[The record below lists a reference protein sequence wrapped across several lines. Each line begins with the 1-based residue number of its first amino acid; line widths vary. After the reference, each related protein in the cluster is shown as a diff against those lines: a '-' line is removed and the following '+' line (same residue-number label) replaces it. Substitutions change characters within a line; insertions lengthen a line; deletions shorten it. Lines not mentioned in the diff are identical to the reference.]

1 MDEMV
6 SEHFFEA
13 GQLFHSIAETAPD
26 GILVINAESVIEFAN
41 PAVETIFGY
50 TSQELVGKPLT
61 VLMSDELAD
70 RHRSSFGEYVRTGQ
84 KHLNWK
90 SIELSGRRKD
100 GSPVPIEIS
109 FGEISGARRLFTGFV
124 RDVSRRKRNERRL
137 EEVESAL
144 RAGQARLALITNAVP
159 ALICYVDADECY
171 QFVNE
176 TYTRWFG
183 LEANHF
189 IGRSVVDVLG
199 AEVYEQL
206 KPSIRTA
213 LSGEPATSEIKL
225 FYPAVGSR
233 RVRFEYIPDTVGGQ
247 VRGFVAL
254 VTDITEIRQA
264 IEDREKLL
272 VREQTARIQS
282 ESANR
287 IKDEFLA
294 TVSHELRTPLTSIA
308 GWSAML
314 ESGRLDEAG
323 RQKALKVIRR
333 NVQAQTKLID
343 ELLDVSMMVA
353 GKMQLSFRLLYLGP
367 IVDDVLDSLRPSA
380 ESRGVRIE
388 KTIDSQAGPIRGD
401 GQRLQQIAW
410 NLISNSVK
418 FTPSGGCVHV
428 SVGAAESRLMLKV
441 SDTGIGIDPASLPH
455 LFERFWQADSS
466 PTRRFSGLGL
476 GLSLVQHLVAL
487 HGGVIEAHS
496 AGPHKG
502 ATFIVSFPLQT

>member
-1 MDEMV
+1 MV
-6 SEHFFEA
+6 SESFFEA
-13 GQLFHSIAETAPD
+13 GQLFYSIAETSPD
-26 GILVINAESVIEFAN
+26 GILVISEASTIEFAN
-41 PAVETIFGY
+41 PAIETIFGFAP
-50 TSQELVGKPLT
+50 QELVGKPLA
-61 VLMSDELAD
+61 VLMSDDLAT
-70 RHRSSFGEYVRTGQ
+70 RHRASFGEYLRTGV

-90 SIELSGRRKD
+90 SIELSGRRKN
-100 GSPVPIEIS
+100 GSLVPIEIS
-109 FGEISGARRLFTGFV
+109 FGEISGSRRLFTGFI
-124 RDVSRRKRNERRL
+124 RDVSRRKWNERRL
-137 EEVESAL
+137 QEAESAIQ
-144 RAGQARLALITNAVP
+144 AGAARLALITNAVP
-159 ALICYVDADECY
+159 ALICYVDADERY

-176 TYTRWFG
+176 TYSRWFG
-183 LEANHF
+183 FDGNQF
-189 IGRSVVDVLG
+189 IGRSLVDILG
-199 AEVYEQL
+199 AEVYERL
-206 KPSIRTA
+206 EPSIRTA
-213 LSGEPATSEIKL
+213 LSGEPAAAEIKV

-233 RVRFEYIPDTVGGQ
+233 TVRFEYIPDSVGAE

-254 VTDITEIRQA
+254 ITDITDIKQA

-343 ELLDVSMMVA
+343 ELLDVSLMVA
-353 GKMQLSFRLLYLGP
+353 GKMQLSFRVLHLGP
-367 IVDDVLDSLRPSA
+367 IVEDVLESLRPSA

-388 KTIDSQAGPIRGD
+388 KTIESQAGPIRGD
-401 GQRLQQIAW
+401 AQRLQQIAW
-410 NLISNSVK
+410 NLISNAVK
-418 FTPSGGCVHV
+418 FTPTGGCVHV
-428 SVGAAESRLMLKV
+428 SVEAAESRLMMKV
-441 SDTGIGIDPASLPH
+441 SDTGIGIEPASLPH